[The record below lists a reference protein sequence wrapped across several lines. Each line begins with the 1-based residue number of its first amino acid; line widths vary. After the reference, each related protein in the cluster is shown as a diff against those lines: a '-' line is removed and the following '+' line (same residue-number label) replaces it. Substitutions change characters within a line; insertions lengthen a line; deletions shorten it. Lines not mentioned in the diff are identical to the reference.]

1 MLNLA
6 NLSGEQNHFLPIE
19 NHSAR
24 EQFNETLVLFSLDF
38 SGLIIGISQASNRL
52 DFWQCSYLV
61 KFAFTEL
68 SVLKQ
73 NTFNTVRVRLSD
85 SEHSF

>member
-6 NLSGEQNHFLPIE
+6 NLSGEKNHFLPIE
-19 NHSAR
+19 NHGAR

-38 SGLIIGISQASNRL
+38 SGLIIGISQGSIRL
-52 DFWQCSYLV
+52 YFWQCSYLV
-61 KFAFTEL
+61 EFAFTEL
-68 SVLKQ
+68 SVLKR
-73 NTFNTVRVRLSD
+73 NTFNTVRVGLSD